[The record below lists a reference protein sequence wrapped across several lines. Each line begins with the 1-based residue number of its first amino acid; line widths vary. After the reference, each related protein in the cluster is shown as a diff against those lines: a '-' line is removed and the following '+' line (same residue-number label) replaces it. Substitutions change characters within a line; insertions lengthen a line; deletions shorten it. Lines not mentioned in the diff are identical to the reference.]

1 MVETERNIVQQALE
15 RESAFIR
22 RQLKDACIDIKCEMM
37 SAVKAEVKKRL
48 QKSYDK
54 TLAMIVFVKQ
64 EIKDLKLELS
74 VAATGVSYVN
84 AFSARLIGVLP
95 QFMIQ
100 WVSALVRR
108 GITIITI
115 AFSQVELVQENLHL
129 MLNRKKVQKVCQ
141 ERCQL

>member
-1 MVETERNIVQQALE
+1 VETERGIVQQALE
-15 RESAFIR
+15 RESASIR

-37 SAVKAEVKKRL
+37 SVVKAEVKKRL
-48 QKSYDK
+48 QKSHDK
-54 TLAMIVFVKQ
+54 TLAMIVSVKQ
-64 EIKDLKLELS
+64 KIKDLKLELS
-74 VAATGVSYVN
+74 VATPGVSYVN

-108 GITIITI
+108 GIITI

-129 MLNRKKVQKVCQ
+129 MFNRKKVQKVCQ
-141 ERCQL
+141 EHCQL

>member
-1 MVETERNIVQQALE
+1 MEETERDIVQQALE

-48 QKSYDK
+48 QKSHDK
-54 TLAMIVFVKQ
+54 TLAMIVSVKQ

-74 VAATGVSYVN
+74 VATPGVSYVN

-100 WVSALVRR
+100 
-108 GITIITI
+108 
-115 AFSQVELVQENLHL
+115 
-129 MLNRKKVQKVCQ
+129 
-141 ERCQL
+141 

>member
-1 MVETERNIVQQALE
+1 
-15 RESAFIR
+15 
-22 RQLKDACIDIKCEMM
+22 
-37 SAVKAEVKKRL
+37 
-48 QKSYDK
+48 
-54 TLAMIVFVKQ
+54 
-64 EIKDLKLELS
+64 

-84 AFSARLIGVLP
+84 AFSAQLIGILP

-100 WVSALVRR
+100 WVNALVRR

-129 MLNRKKVQKVCQ
+129 MLNRKNVQNVCQ

>member
-1 MVETERNIVQQALE
+1 
-15 RESAFIR
+15 
-22 RQLKDACIDIKCEMM
+22 
-37 SAVKAEVKKRL
+37 
-48 QKSYDK
+48 
-54 TLAMIVFVKQ
+54 
-64 EIKDLKLELS
+64 
-74 VAATGVSYVN
+74 VAAAGVSYMKT
-84 AFSARLIGVLP
+84 FSARLFGVLP

-141 ERCQL
+141 ELCQL